1 MCFLSLGADM
11 RRRQFMTLLGGSAAA
26 WPLVAR
32 AQQSERIRRIGV
44 LMTLNEN
51 DPEGHAR
58 LDALR
63 QGLNQLGWAE
73 GKNLAIEYRWAGGDI
88 RRLRDYTAELIG
100 LAPDLIV
107 ANSTPALATL
117 HAATTTIPVVFV
129 LVVDPV
135 GLGYI
140 ASLSRPGGNIT
151 GFTYMEVSLIGKWL
165 DLLKG
170 ITPAITRAAFLYN
183 PDTAPFYTTFLRSF
197 ESAPH
202 PVVMEFAGAPVPTE
216 RELEA
221 TIASLAR
228 EPGGSLIVGAD
239 ASNIVR
245 REAILRLVAQYKLPT
260 LSVYRQFAEEGALM
274 SYGPDSEEIF
284 RRSASYIDRILK
296 GEAPAN
302 LPAQAPTKF
311 EFVINLKTARS
322 LGLSVAA
329 NLLAL
334 SDRVIE

>member
-1 MCFLSLGADM
+1 MQRRQLIALLGAV
-11 RRRQFMTLLGGSAAA
+11 AAT
-26 WPLVAR
+26 WPLRAR
-32 AQQSERIRRIGV
+32 AQQPERMRHVGV
-44 LMTLNEN
+44 LMTVGEN
-51 DPEGHAR
+51 DAEGQAR
-58 LDALR
+58 LNALR
-63 QGLNQLGWAE
+63 RGLNQLGWAE

-88 RRLRDYTAELIG
+88 GRLRSYATELVG
-100 LAPDLIV
+100 LAPDIII

-129 LVVDPV
+129 MVVDPV

-140 ASLSRPGGNIT
+140 ASLSHPGGNIT

-170 ITPAITRAAFLYN
+170 IAPAITRTAFLFN
-183 PDTAPFYTTFLRSF
+183 PDTAPYYKTFLSSF
-197 ESAPH
+197 ESSAH
-202 PVVMEFAGAPVPTE
+202 PEVMEITAAPVPTSG
-216 RELEA
+216 ELEA

-228 EPGGSLIVGAD
+228 LPGGSLIVGAD

-245 REAILRLVAQYKLPT
+245 REAIVRLITQYKLPT
-260 LSVYRQFAEEGALM
+260 ISVYRQFAEEGALM

-284 RRSASYIDRILK
+284 RQSASYIDRILK
-296 GEAPAN
+296 GETPAS

-322 LGLSVAA
+322 LGLSVPA

>member
-1 MCFLSLGADM
+1 MLRREFLGVM
-11 RRRQFMTLLGGSAAA
+11 GGAAA
-26 WPLVAR
+26 TWPLRAR
-32 AQQSERIRRIGV
+32 AQQPERMRRIGV
-44 LMTLNEN
+44 LMTVSEN
-51 DPEGHAR
+51 DPEGQAR
-58 LDALR
+58 LDAMR
-63 QGLNQLGWAE
+63 QGLNQLGWTE

-88 RRLRDYTAELIG
+88 GRLRECTAELIG

-129 LVVDPV
+129 MVVDPV

-140 ASLSRPGGNIT
+140 ASLSHPGGNIT

-170 ITPAITRAAFLYN
+170 IAPAITRTAFLYN

-202 PVVMEFAGAPVPTE
+202 PKVMEFAGAPVLTSA
-216 RELEA
+216 ELEA

-228 EPGGSLIVGAD
+228 VPGGSLIVGAD
-239 ASNIVR
+239 ASNMVR

-260 LSVYRQFAEEGALM
+260 LSAYRQFAEEGALM

-284 RRSASYIDRILK
+284 QRSASYIDRILK
-296 GEAPAN
+296 GGEAPAS

-311 EFVINLKTARS
+311 EFVINLKTAKS
-322 LGLSVAA
+322 LGLSVPA
-329 NLLAL
+329 NLVAL

>member
-26 WPLVAR
+26 WPLIAR

-88 RRLRDYTAELIG
+88 GRLRDYTAELIG

-151 GFTYMEVSLIGKWL
+151 GFTYMEVSPIGKWL

-170 ITPAITRAAFLYN
+170 IAPAITRAAFLYN

-260 LSVYRQFAEEGALM
+260 LSVYRQFAEE
-274 SYGPDSEEIF
+274 
-284 RRSASYIDRILK
+284 RRVDVVWA
-296 GEAPAN
+296 
-302 LPAQAPTKF
+302 
-311 EFVINLKTARS
+311 
-322 LGLSVAA
+322 
-329 NLLAL
+329 
-334 SDRVIE
+334 

>member
-1 MCFLSLGADM
+1 M
-11 RRRQFMTLLGGSAAA
+11 RRREFITLLGGAGAA
-26 WPLVAR
+26 WPLAAR
-32 AQQSERIRRIGV
+32 AQQPGKMRRIGV
-44 LMTLNEN
+44 LMTVSER
-51 DPEGHAR
+51 DPEGQAR

-88 RRLRDYTAELIG
+88 GRLRSYAAELVG
-100 LAPDLIV
+100 LAPDIV
-107 ANSTPALATL
+107 IANSTPALATL

-129 LVVDPV
+129 MVVDPV

-140 ASLSRPGGNIT
+140 ASLSHPGGNIT

-170 ITPAITRAAFLYN
+170 IAPTITRTAFLFN
-183 PDTAPFYTTFLRSF
+183 PDTAPFYPAFLRSF

-202 PVVMEFAGAPVPTE
+202 PVVMEFSAAPVRTSG
-216 RELEA
+216 ELEA

-228 EPGGSLIVGAD
+228 VPGGSLIAGAD
-239 ASNIVR
+239 ASNIVH

-260 LSVYRQFAEEGALM
+260 LSAYRQFAEEGALM

-296 GEAPAN
+296 GEAPAS

-322 LGLSVAA
+322 LGLSVPA

-334 SDRVIE
+334 TDRVIE

>member
-1 MCFLSLGADM
+1 M
-11 RRRQFMTLLGGSAAA
+11 RRREFITLLGGAGAA
-26 WPLVAR
+26 WPLAAR
-32 AQQSERIRRIGV
+32 AQQPGRMRRIGV
-44 LMTLNEN
+44 LMTVSES
-51 DPEGHAR
+51 DPEGQAR

-63 QGLNQLGWAE
+63 QGLNQLGWSE

-88 RRLRDYTAELIG
+88 A
-100 LAPDLIV
+100 
-107 ANSTPALATL
+107 
-117 HAATTTIPVVFV
+117 
-129 LVVDPV
+129 
-135 GLGYI
+135 
-140 ASLSRPGGNIT
+140 

-170 ITPAITRAAFLYN
+170 IAPTITRTAFLFN

-202 PVVMEFAGAPVPTE
+202 PVVMEFSAAPVRTSG
-216 RELEA
+216 ELEA

-228 EPGGSLIVGAD
+228 VPGGSLIAGAD
-239 ASNIVR
+239 ASNIVH

-260 LSVYRQFAEEGALM
+260 LSAYRQIAEEGALM

-296 GEAPAN
+296 GEAPAS

-311 EFVINLKTARS
+311 EFVINLKTAKS
-322 LGLSVAA
+322 LGLSVPA

-334 SDRVIE
+334 ADRVIE

>member
-1 MCFLSLGADM
+1 ME
-11 RRRQFMTLLGGSAAA
+11 RRKFITLLGCAGAV
-26 WPLVAR
+26 WPLTAR
-32 AQQSERIRRIGV
+32 AQLPERIRHIGV
-44 LMTLNEN
+44 LMTVRQN
-51 DPEGHAR
+51 DPEGQAR

-63 QGLNQLGWAE
+63 RGLNQLGWAE

-88 RRLRDYTAELIG
+88 GRLRDYAAELVG

-107 ANSTPALATL
+107 ANSTPALAAL
-117 HAATTTIPVVFV
+117 HAATTTVPVVFV

-170 ITPAITRAAFLYN
+170 IAPDITRAAFLYN
-183 PDTAPFYTTFLRSF
+183 PDTAPFYKTFLRAF
-197 ESAPH
+197 EAAPH
-202 PVVMEFAGAPVPTE
+202 PEVMEIAAAPVSTDG
-216 RELEA
+216 ELEA

-296 GEAPAN
+296 GEAPAS

-311 EFVINLKTARS
+311 EFVINLKIARS
-322 LGLSVAA
+322 LGLSVPA

>member
-1 MCFLSLGADM
+1 ME
-11 RRRQFMTLLGGSAAA
+11 RREFIMLVGGVAM
-26 WPLVAR
+26 WPLAAR
-32 AQQSERIRRIGV
+32 AQQSVKMRRIGV
-44 LMTLNEN
+44 LMTVSEN
-51 DPEGHAR
+51 DPEGQAR

-88 RRLRDYTAELIG
+88 GRLRDYTAELIG

-107 ANSTPALATL
+107 ANSTPALSAL

-170 ITPAITRAAFLYN
+170 IAPTITRTAFLFN

-197 ESAPH
+197 ESVPH
-202 PVVMEFAGAPVPTE
+202 PVVMQIAGAPVPTSG
-216 RELEA
+216 ELEA

-228 EPGGSLIVGAD
+228 VPGGSLIVGAD

-274 SYGPDSEEIF
+274 SYGPDSEDIF

-296 GEAPAN
+296 GESPAN

-311 EFVINLKTARS
+311 EFVINLKTART
-322 LGLSVAA
+322 LGLSVPA

>member
-1 MCFLSLGADM
+1 MCLLSLGADM

-88 RRLRDYTAELIG
+88 ARLRDHTAELIG

-107 ANSTPALATL
+107 ANSTPALAML

-129 LVVDPV
+129 MVVDPV

-170 ITPAITRAAFLYN
+170 IAPTVTRAAFLFN
-183 PDTAPFYTTFLRSF
+183 PDTAPYYTIFLRSF
-197 ESAPH
+197 ESAARPGG
-202 PVVMEFAGAPVPTE
+202 MEITAAPVSTTDQ
-216 RELEA
+216 LEA

-228 EPGGSLIVGAD
+228 VPGGSLIVGAD
-239 ASNIVR
+239 ASNIVH

-260 LSVYRQFAEEGALM
+260 LSAYRQFAEDGALM
-274 SYGPDSEEIF
+274 SYGPDSEE
-284 RRSASYIDRILK
+284 
-296 GEAPAN
+296 
-302 LPAQAPTKF
+302 
-311 EFVINLKTARS
+311 
-322 LGLSVAA
+322 
-329 NLLAL
+329 
-334 SDRVIE
+334 

>member
-1 MCFLSLGADM
+1 MCLLSLGADM

-88 RRLRDYTAELIG
+88 GRLRDYAAELIG

-129 LVVDPV
+129 MVVDPV

-170 ITPAITRAAFLYN
+170 IAPAITRAAFLYN

-274 SYGPDSEEIF
+274 SYGPDSKEIF

>member
-1 MCFLSLGADM
+1 ME
-11 RRRQFMTLLGGSAAA
+11 RRKFITLLGYAGTV
-26 WPLVAR
+26 WPLTAR
-32 AQQSERIRRIGV
+32 AQQPGRMRRIGV
-44 LMTLNEN
+44 LMTVRQD
-51 DPEGHAR
+51 DPEGQAR

-63 QGLNQLGWAE
+63 RGLNQLGWAE

-88 RRLRDYTAELIG
+88 GRLRDYAAELVG

-107 ANSTPALATL
+107 ANSTPALAAL
-117 HAATTTIPVVFV
+117 HAATTTVPVVFV
-129 LVVDPV
+129 LVVEPV

-170 ITPAITRAAFLYN
+170 IAPSTTRTAFLYN
-183 PDTAPFYTTFLRSF
+183 PDTAPFYTTFLRAF
-197 ESAPH
+197 EAAPH
-202 PVVMEFAGAPVPTE
+202 PQVMEIAAAPVA
-216 RELEA
+216 RDSELEA
-221 TIASLAR
+221 TIASLAHN
-228 EPGGSLIVGAD
+228 PGGSLIIGAD

-245 REAILRLVAQYKLPT
+245 REAILRLVARYKLPT
-260 LSVYRQFAEEGALM
+260 LSVYRQFAEEGALL

-322 LGLSVAA
+322 LGLTVPA

-334 SDRVIE
+334 SDGVIE

>member
-1 MCFLSLGADM
+1 MQRREFVALVGGAV
-11 RRRQFMTLLGGSAAA
+11 AA
-26 WPLVAR
+26 WPLIAR
-32 AQQSERIRRIGV
+32 AEAPEKMRRIGV
-44 LMTLNEN
+44 LMTVGE
-51 DPEGHAR
+51 DDAEGQAR
-58 LDALR
+58 IAALR
-63 QGLNQLGWAE
+63 EGLNQLGWVE
-73 GKNLAIEYRWAGGDI
+73 GKNLAVEYRWAGGDMA
-88 RRLRDYTAELIG
+88 RLRDQATELVR

-107 ANSTPALATL
+107 ANSTPSLATL
-117 HAATTTIPVVFV
+117 HAATTSIPVVFV

-170 ITPAITRAAFLYN
+170 IAPSVNRAAFLFN
-183 PDTAPFYTTFLRSF
+183 PNTAPYYTTFLHSF
-197 ESAPH
+197 EAEAH
-202 PVVMEFAGAPVPTE
+202 PGGMAIAAAPVSTADQ
-216 RELEA
+216 LEA
-221 TIASLAR
+221 TIAALAR

-239 ASNIVR
+239 ASNIIH

-260 LSVYRQFAEEGALM
+260 LSVYRQFAEDGALL

-311 EFVINLKTARS
+311 EFVINLKTAKA
-322 LGLSVAA
+322 LGLSVPA

-334 SDRVIE
+334 SDAVIE

>member
-1 MCFLSLGADM
+1 M
-11 RRRQFMTLLGGSAAA
+11 RRRDFITLLGGAVA
-26 WPLVAR
+26 WPMAAR
-32 AQQSERIRRIGV
+32 AQQPERMRRIGV
-44 LMTLNEN
+44 LMTVSEN
-51 DPEGHAR
+51 DPEGQAR
-58 LDALR
+58 LAALR

-88 RRLRDYTAELIG
+88 ARLRDYTAELIG

-117 HAATTTIPVVFV
+117 HAAATTIPVVFV
-129 LVVDPV
+129 MVVDPV

-140 ASLSRPGGNIT
+140 ASLSHPGGNIT

-165 DLLKG
+165 DLLRG
-170 ITPAITRAAFLYN
+170 IAPTITRTAFLFN
-183 PDTAPFYTTFLRSF
+183 PDTAPFYPAFLRSF

-202 PVVMEFAGAPVPTE
+202 PAVMEFAAAPVRTSG
-216 RELEA
+216 ELEA
-221 TIASLAR
+221 TIASLALL
-228 EPGGSLIVGAD
+228 PGGSLIVGAD
-239 ASNIVR
+239 ASNIVH

-260 LSVYRQFAEEGALM
+260 LSAYRQFAEEGALM

-284 RRSASYIDRILK
+284 RQSASYIDRILK
-296 GEAPAN
+296 GETPAS

-311 EFVINLKTARS
+311 EFVINLKTAKS
-322 LGLSVAA
+322 LGLSVPA

>member
-1 MCFLSLGADM
+1 M
-11 RRRQFMTLLGGSAAA
+11 RRREFITLLGGAGAA
-26 WPLVAR
+26 WPLAAR
-32 AQQSERIRRIGV
+32 AQQPGRMRRIGV
-44 LMTLNEN
+44 LMTVSEN
-51 DPEGHAR
+51 DPEGQAR

-88 RRLRDYTAELIG
+88 ARLRDYTAELIG

-107 ANSTPALATL
+107 ANSTPALAAL

-129 LVVDPV
+129 MVVDPV

-140 ASLSRPGGNIT
+140 ASLSHPGGNIT

-170 ITPAITRAAFLYN
+170 IAPTVTR
-183 PDTAPFYTTFLRSF
+183 TAS
-197 ESAPH
+197 
-202 PVVMEFAGAPVPTE
+202 G
-216 RELEA
+216 ELEA

-228 EPGGSLIVGAD
+228 VPGGSLIVGAD

-245 REAILRLVAQYKLPT
+245 RETILRLVAQYKLPM
-260 LSVYRQFAEEGALM
+260 LSAYRQFAEEGALM

-296 GEAPAN
+296 GEAPAS

-322 LGLSVAA
+322 LGLSVPA

-334 SDRVIE
+334 TDRVIE

>member
-1 MCFLSLGADM
+1 MK
-11 RRRQFMTLLGGSAAA
+11 RREFITLLGGAAVA
-26 WPLVAR
+26 WPVVAR
-32 AQQSERIRRIGV
+32 AQQPGRMRRIGV
-44 LMTLNEN
+44 LMTVSES
-51 DPEGHAR
+51 DPEGKAR
-58 LDALR
+58 VGALR
-63 QGLNQLGWAE
+63 QGLDQLGWAE

-88 RRLRDYTAELIG
+88 GRFRDYTAELIG
-100 LAPDLIV
+100 LAPDLVV

-129 LVVDPV
+129 MVVDPV

-140 ASLSRPGGNIT
+140 ASLSHPGGNIT

-170 ITPAITRAAFLYN
+170 IAPTITRTAFLFN
-183 PDTAPFYTTFLRSF
+183 PDTAPFYPAFLRAF

-202 PVVMEFAGAPVPTE
+202 PVVMEFAAAPV
-216 RELEA
+216 RASGELEA

-228 EPGGSLIVGAD
+228 VPGGSLIVGAD
-239 ASNIVR
+239 ASNIVH

-260 LSVYRQFAEEGALM
+260 LSAYRQFAEEGALM

-296 GEAPAN
+296 GEAPAS

-311 EFVINLKTARS
+311 EFVINLKTAES
-322 LGLSVAA
+322 LGLSVPA

-334 SDRVIE
+334 ADRVIE

>member
-1 MCFLSLGADM
+1 M
-11 RRRQFMTLLGGSAAA
+11 RRREFLGAIGGAAA
-26 WPLVAR
+26 IWPLR
-32 AQQSERIRRIGV
+32 ASAEQPERMRRIGV
-44 LMTLNEN
+44 LMTVGEK
-51 DPEGHAR
+51 DPEGQAR

-63 QGLNQLGWAE
+63 QGLNQLGWVE
-73 GKNLAIEYRWAGGDI
+73 GKNLAVEYRWAAGDI
-88 RRLRDYTAELIG
+88 GRLRDYAAELVR
-100 LAPDLIV
+100 LAPDLVV
-107 ANSTPALATL
+107 ANSTPALASL

-170 ITPAITRAAFLYN
+170 IAPSITRTAFLYN
-183 PDTAPFYTTFLRSF
+183 PDTAPFYTNFLRSF
-197 ESAPH
+197 ESTPH
-202 PVVMEFAGAPVPTE
+202 PAVMEFTGAPVSTDS
-216 RELEA
+216 ELEA

-239 ASNIVR
+239 ASNVLHR
-245 REAILRLVAQYKLPT
+245 AAILRLVDQYKLPT

-296 GEAPAN
+296 GESPAN

-322 LGLSVAA
+322 LGLSVPA

-334 SDRVIE
+334 SDGVIE

>member
-1 MCFLSLGADM
+1 MKRRDFITLASGA
-11 RRRQFMTLLGGSAAA
+11 AVA
-26 WPLVAR
+26 WPVLAR
-32 AQQSERIRRIGV
+32 AQQPERMRRVGV
-44 LMTLNEN
+44 LMTVSEN
-51 DPEGHAR
+51 DPEGQAR

-63 QGLNQLGWAE
+63 QGLKQLGWSE

-88 RRLRDYTAELIG
+88 GRLRDYAAELVG

-107 ANSTPALATL
+107 ANSTPALAAL
-117 HAATTTIPVVFV
+117 HAATTTVPVVFV

-170 ITPAITRAAFLYN
+170 IAPAITHTAFLYN
-183 PDTAPFYTTFLRSF
+183 PDTAPFYTTFLRAF
-197 ESAPH
+197 EAAPH
-202 PVVMEFAGAPVPTE
+202 PMVMEIASAPVSTDG
-216 RELEA
+216 ELEA

-296 GEAPAN
+296 GEVPAS

-322 LGLSVAA
+322 LGLSVPA

-334 SDRVIE
+334 SDRVVE